1 MKLTSKVLKGMIQ
14 EVIKESKENSMVL
27 TEATYYSA
35 KKKINEDQKAFFIVS
50 ADRSERDNDPDHP
63 GKFRTNREA
72 TLALAKFLRSKKL
85 APTQVKGGYTE
96 LTKDPETGKVHHYFA
111 EEKSFLVIGDDP
123 HFGDPENA
131 VTDIQA
137 LFDIA
142 RQACMLDPDLPQ
154 ESFSFGY
161 PQKVSNS
168 FEGEKTQMF
177 IALFEPSAPS
187 PAPSNAYTK
196 WGGPWTSV
204 DDMMKLSGAYT
215 QVRGTRGTFAE
226 QKLEEARKIEVNSVN
241 DGRRRHHQIEYW
253 TKLKNRWEDECKKK

>member
-27 TEATYYSA
+27 TEATYYSV
-35 KKKINEDQKAFFIVS
+35 KRKINEDHNSFFVVS
-50 ADRSERDNDPDHP
+50 AERTERDKDPDHP

-72 TLALAKFLRSKKL
+72 TLALAKWLRSKGL
-85 APTQVKGGYTE
+85 SFTNVKGGYTE
-96 LTKDPETGKVHHYFA
+96 LSQDPDTGKAQHYFS
-111 EEKSFLVIGDDP
+111 EEKSYLVIGPEP
-123 HFGDPENA
+123 HYGDPQKA

-142 RQACMLDPDLPQ
+142 KEACMLDDKLPQ
-154 ESFSFGY
+154 EAFSFGY
-161 PQKVSNS
+161 PQKVSS
-168 FEGEKTQMF
+168 AFEEERTQMF
-177 IALFEPSAPS
+177 IALFEPTAPS

-196 WGGPWTSV
+196 WGGPWTSI
-204 DDMMKLSGAYT
+204 DDMMKLTGAYT
-215 QVRGTRGTFAE
+215 QVRGTRGAFAE